1 MSHKAGDRA
10 AVPHFRGQR
19 MARSVRPRAS
29 SWRRVPVRVGAA
41 TCAADRH
48 RLRSPP
54 ILPLIE
60 GCCLRGWIV
69 VGLRPCARRR
79 RPNKKISH
87 SIHSCTRLVTEV
99 PVRGRLTAN
108 HSIQP
113 RAEAR
118 DTRCAVLVT
127 ASRSSRSFEV
137 RAGRPVEAAQF
148 ADHALGVLA
157 SMTVAGTGHARL
169 TPVSHHA
176 RAQVYRRGA
185 DWRRLRATL
194 IFS

>member
-69 VGLRPCARRR
+69 VGLRASTAP
-79 RPNKKISH
+79 PLPSPKKIWH
-87 SIHSCTRLVTEV
+87 SIHSCTRFVTEV
-99 PVRGRLTAN
+99 RYSTKAN
-108 HSIQP
+108 STVQP
-113 RAEAR
+113 FNSTKGGGEVCRPR
-118 DTRCAVLVT
+118 DGQQMV
-127 ASRSSRSFEV
+127 
-137 RAGRPVEAAQF
+137 AQ
-148 ADHALGVLA
+148 L
-157 SMTVAGTGHARL
+157 
-169 TPVSHHA
+169 
-176 RAQVYRRGA
+176 
-185 DWRRLRATL
+185 
-194 IFS
+194 